1 MNKSGIIILNKPQG
15 LTTNHLIQRLKRK
28 LNVKKIG
35 HAGTLDP
42 LATGLVICLINSGT
56 KLSDY
61 FLNEN
66 KAYEVT
72 MKLFKATDTYDSDGA
87 TVEEQERF
95 EIGKQEIEKVISR
108 FNGLTYEQEPPMY
121 SAIKIEG
128 KKLYEYARENQ
139 VVKVNKRTVKINSLI
154 FDNFENDEISLTVYC
169 SKGTYIRSLIV
180 DIAKELKTIAHVTRL
195 NRIESG
201 NFKIGDSVSL
211 DECQESNLIE
221 MADAV
226 KMADYEIIKL
236 EDTLNIEHGKKIE
249 LQIEKDIVFISNN
262 LNQLIACYERE
273 KDNLFKCKRGGLNI

>member
-15 LTTNHLIQRLKRK
+15 LTTNHLIQRLKKK

-42 LATGLVICLINSGT
+42 LATGVVICLINSGT

-72 MKLFKATDTYDSDGA
+72 MKLFKSTDTYDSDGEII
-87 TVEEQERF
+87 EEQEHF
-95 EIGKQEIEKVISR
+95 EIKKQEIEEVVSK

-121 SAIKIEG
+121 SAIKVEG

-139 VVKVNKRTVKINSLI
+139 IVKVKKRTIKINSLI
-154 FDNFENDEISLTVYC
+154 LDKYEEDEISLTVYC

-180 DIAKELKTIAHVTRL
+180 DIAKELNTIAHVTRL

-201 NFKIGDSVSL
+201 NFKIADSVSL
-211 DECQESNLIE
+211 EDCDESNLIE
-221 MADAV
+221 MFDAI
-226 KMADYEIIKL
+226 KMANYEIIKL
-236 EDTLNIEHGKKIE
+236 ENILNIEHGKKIE
-249 LQIEKDIVFISNN
+249 LETKNDIVFISNKAD
-262 LNQLIACYERE
+262 QVIACYERE
-273 KDNLFKCKRGGLNI
+273 KNNLFKCKRGGLNI